1 MNAHLLKSS
10 NHENGILIDWFEFTM
25 HDCGSPC
32 DVISFLGLDD
42 LQFEDSFSRY
52 GYKYCLK
59 SQHIEILY
67 GGREDMGVHCI
78 ITGQG
83 CRSFEQYSRT
93 DTFDSI
99 LKKINDNN
107 KISMSR
113 LDVAY
118 DDYNHLIDL
127 SAIQDDI
134 KNGLCVSR
142 FRKGNIISSFDICN
156 STIRDTTINFG
167 KQGSNTWIT
176 IYDKKAEQ
184 KSKDIMVDCD
194 FWVRCEIKMR
204 STNADAFVRLYSEG
218 KPLSELYFLVLN
230 NYVRFVKPSDDK
242 NKSRW
247 ATADHWSKFCNSV
260 VNDSISLFVAPSDD
274 YNEMKLHNYVVCQA
288 GAAVY
293 TYIQRFGIHDFIEEI
308 ESKHKYKLNQ
318 KYLELLHEPYEEI
331 IDVFSCSLC

>member
-194 FWVRCEIKMR
+194 FWVRCEIKIR

-218 KPLSELYFLVLN
+218 KPLSE
-230 NYVRFVKPSDDK
+230 P
-242 NKSRW
+242 
-247 ATADHWSKFCNSV
+247 TADHWSKFCYSV

-274 YNEMKLHNYVVCQA
+274 YNEMKLHNYVVGQA
-288 GAAVY
+288 GAAAY